1 VGGKPHPLGE
11 FLKRVEEAVE
21 GRVASDADTLRIYS
35 RDYWPLALL
44 KESKGEELPRPLAVA
59 WPERVEEVIR
69 LVRLCNE
76 YRVPFVPYAGG
87 SGVIGGT
94 MCEGCLV
101 IDVKRM
107 NKVLHFSEEDAL
119 VVAESGVLV
128 RRLEEFLNERGF
140 TLRHI
145 PQSYPEAALGGL
157 IATMSTGQFSTKY
170 GGIEELLMD
179 LEAVAPDGGLIP
191 MRRSIV
197 PRAATGPDFKRL
209 LVGARGSWV

>member
-140 TLRHI
+140 H
-145 PQSYPEAALGGL
+145 PEAH
-157 IATMSTGQFSTKY
+157 T
-170 GGIEELLMD
+170 
-179 LEAVAPDGGLIP
+179 AVLPRGSPRRSHRDDEHGAVQHKVRRYRRAPDGPRSGGAG
-191 MRRSIV
+191 RRLDTDAQEHS
-197 PRAATGPDFKRL
+197 PEGRH
-209 LVGARGSWV
+209 GA